1 MNTLIIIPTYNEAEN
16 IQSLISKINSTFD
29 YKHHILVVDDSSPDG
44 TAEIVEEIDNSKIS
58 LINRKNKNG
67 LSSAYISGLRWGL
80 KQDYDFFVQMDG
92 DLSHPPRYL
101 NSMIEAIQQDYDFVV
116 GSRYKERGGVEK
128 WDKIRE
134 LLSRCANLYART
146 ILGMKLKDVTSGFN
160 IWKRKT
166 LEQMDLDQINSEGYS
181 FQVEMKYRANKNGFS
196 GCELPIIF
204 KGREEG
210 SSKMSKKIIFEAIW
224 MIWWLR
230 FNINKK

>member
-16 IQSLISKINSTFD
+16 IQNLISKINSVFD
-29 YKHHILVVDDSSPDG
+29 YKHHILVVDDNSPDG
-44 TAEIVEEIDNSKIS
+44 TAKIIEKMDNPRLF
-58 LINRKNKNG
+58 LINRKDKKG
-67 LSSAYISGLRWGL
+67 LSSAYISGFEWGL
-80 KQDYDFFVQMDG
+80 NRDYDFFVQMDG

-101 NSMIEAIQQDYDFVV
+101 SSMVEAVQKSYDFVV
-116 GSRYKERGGVEK
+116 GSRYKEGGGVEK
-128 WDKIRE
+128 WDKVRE

-146 ILGMKLKDVTSGFN
+146 ILGMELKDVTSGFN
-160 IWKRKT
+160 IWKRET
-166 LEQMDLDQINSEGYS
+166 LEQMNLDQINSEGYS
-181 FQVEMKYRANKNGFS
+181 FQVEMKYRANKNGCS

-210 SSKMSKKIIFEAIW
+210 SSKMSKKIILEAIW